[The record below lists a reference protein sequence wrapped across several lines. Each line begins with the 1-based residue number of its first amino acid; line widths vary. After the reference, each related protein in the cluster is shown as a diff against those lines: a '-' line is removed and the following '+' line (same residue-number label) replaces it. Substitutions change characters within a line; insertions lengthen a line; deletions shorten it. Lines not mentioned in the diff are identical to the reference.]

1 MISTRFWREA
11 FERAVKSAAQSVLLV
26 IGAEQLDALSA
37 DWATLGSFALGAA
50 VLSLLTS
57 IASKPFGGDDGSP
70 SVV

>member
-1 MISTRFWREA
+1 
-11 FERAVKSAAQSVLLV
+11 VLLV

-57 IASKPFGGDDGSP
+57 LASKPFGGDDGSP